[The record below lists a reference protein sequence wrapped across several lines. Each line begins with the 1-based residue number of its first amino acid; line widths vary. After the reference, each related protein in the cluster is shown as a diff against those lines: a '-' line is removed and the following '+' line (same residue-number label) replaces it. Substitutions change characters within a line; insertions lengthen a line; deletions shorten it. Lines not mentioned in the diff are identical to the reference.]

1 MIYQVRVDDG
11 ESSVLIE
18 SFDDLAL
25 AIDCY
30 VLQILALTQPFVD
43 IQLVQKI
50 DDDEAC
56 VPITSHS
63 FTV

>member
-1 MIYQVRVDDG
+1 MLYQVRVDDD
-11 ESSVLIE
+11 ETSIVIE
-18 SFDDLAL
+18 SFNDLGQ

-43 IQLVQKI
+43 IQIVQLVGE
-50 DDDEAC
+50 DDEC

-63 FTV
+63 FS